1 METSVV
7 LFLPGI
13 EPWAKPWQS
22 FQKKKEKNNKTAS
35 ITKKIWSLLAW
46 FQLSYHISLPS
57 FPTGS
62 KSHLKLS
69 GGDGGLGEETVLL
82 FFSEIFTHHLLQLHV

>member
-1 METSVV
+1 MYKETSVV

-22 FQKKKEKNNKTAS
+22 FQKKKREKNNKTAS

-46 FQLSYHISLPS
+46 FQLPCHISLPS

-62 KSHLKLS
+62 KSRSKLS
-69 GGDGGLGEETVLL
+69 GGDGGSGEET
-82 FFSEIFTHHLLQLHV
+82 ENFTEEQ